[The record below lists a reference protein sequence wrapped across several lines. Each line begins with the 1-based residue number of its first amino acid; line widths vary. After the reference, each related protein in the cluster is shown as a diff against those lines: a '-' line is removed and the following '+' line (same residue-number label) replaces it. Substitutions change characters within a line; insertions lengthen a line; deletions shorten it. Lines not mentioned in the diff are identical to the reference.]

1 MTLAMVEAVI
11 KTVLSLVLVGL
22 ATLYA
27 WGWSRLRAAGHAPP
41 IWRLGLYALGLTTV
55 GAALLSPLDDLAAA
69 RFAAHMGQHLLLTMM
84 AAPLLLLGNP
94 LPLVLWGLPPRARWT
109 LAAPLR
115 RRARL
120 RAALS
125 ALTFLPVAGVL
136 HVTTVWLWHVPWLY
150 DAAVEHELVHA
161 VEHVTF
167 FATAILFWWPI
178 ILPAPRLRPRPHPG
192 FQILYLL
199 VATAQNTALGML
211 LAVPEP
217 PLRETRGDAWHQRR
231 RRPDARRRA
240 DVEQRAHV
248 PAPDPAD
255 PLRPLARCWAR
266 ARRRAGV
273 GRAVFAEIARTRSDT
288 PVTLHRHH
296 SASASANRG
305 VYR

>member
-41 IWRLGLYALGLTTV
+41 NWRLGLYALGLTTV

-199 VATAQNTALGML
+199 GATAQNTALGML
-211 LAVPEP
+211 LAVPERAFYP
-217 PLRETRGDAWHQRR
+217 HYV
-231 RRPDARRRA
+231 RRA
-240 DVEQRAHV
+240 
-248 PAPDPAD
+248 
-255 PLRPLARCWAR
+255 
-266 ARRRAGV
+266 
-273 GRAVFAEIARTRSDT
+273 
-288 PVTLHRHH
+288 VTLGI
-296 SASASANRG
+296 SAVDDQTLGGGLMWSSAHMYLLPILLILYGLSRDAGRERG
-305 VYR
+305 AAPA

>member
-211 LAVPEP
+211 LAVPERAFYP
-217 PLRETRGDAWHQRR
+217 HYV
-231 RRPDARRRA
+231 RRA
-240 DVEQRAHV
+240 VTLGISAVDDQTLGGGLMWSSAHMFLL
-248 PAPDPAD
+248 PILLILYGLSRD
-255 PLRPLARCWAR
+255 
-266 ARRRAGV
+266 V
-273 GRAVFAEIARTRSDT
+273 GRE
-288 PVTLHRHH
+288 
-296 SASASANRG
+296 RG
-305 VYR
+305 AAPA